1 MWHISTPY
9 NACGDW
15 QKAGS
20 SFIYLSKDWFGHDP
34 RYRHDTLEAIV
45 LIQNT
50 FSKEIAGLK
59 FHLCITR
66 C

>member
-1 MWHISTPY
+1 MAYISTPY

-34 RYRHDTLEAIV
+34 RHRHDTFEV
-45 LIQNT
+45 
-50 FSKEIAGLK
+50 FSRISLD
-59 FHLCITR
+59 T
-66 C
+66 